1 MLFQGLIQRNVICFF
16 FCFPSLCLFFVCY
29 ACHSSVLFLRLRT
42 SNSSQP
48 ISQCR
53 ERGEERGKKNQ
64 CCWPIHLL
72 IFSDSLFVPWCREA
86 ASDLQMN
93 CLLMCVLHFVVK
105 NFLRGNSS
113 QNSTSTKYSVGS
125 VSITQST
132 TIGEH
137 KRHKV

>member
-16 FCFPSLCLFFVCY
+16 FLFPITLSVFCMLCLSQFCIISEMKNIKFFTTN
-29 ACHSSVLFLRLRT
+29 LITRREE
-42 SNSSQP
+42 
-48 ISQCR
+48 R
-53 ERGEERGKKNQ
+53 ERETKNQ
-64 CCWPIHLL
+64 CCRPIHLL
-72 IFSDSLFVPWCREA
+72 IFSDSLFVPQCGEA

-125 VSITQST
+125 VSITQSM

-137 KRHKV
+137 NRHKV